1 MSKPLKVYYC
11 RDCGTRMPLYYKK
24 DQPYRDDEWKFCIEC
39 KSRNIIY
46 QKEVWDYKREQAA
59 KNADTLAQ
67 KSAVQRSAKL
77 WGNDQSGVLEEWGN
91 S

>member
-24 DQPYRDDEWKFCIEC
+24 DQPYRDDDWKFCITC

-59 KNADTLAQ
+59 KNAETLMQ

-77 WGNDQSGVLEEWGN
+77 WGNDQGGVIEEW
-91 S
+91 